1 MTNSTASRAAE
12 RYAAAYDS
20 LSTTTA
26 QAVLRAEELSSAA
39 KALAGVNELLISPTV
54 PLAKKQEAVRAALK
68 KCPQV
73 ASFVAVLLGA
83 KRYDLLAQ
91 IVEDV
96 RALADKRQNILR
108 AKIVSARPLSD
119 AEKQHAQAVL
129 SARYGQEVK
138 AVFQTDKE
146 ILGGLKIWCN
156 GELLDGSLQGQFNRL
171 QEELIK

>member
-1 MTNSTASRAAE
+1 MTNSTASRAAK

-20 LSTTTA
+20 LSTTTQ
-26 QAVLRAEELSSAA
+26 QAVARAEELSSAA
-39 KALAGVNELLISPTV
+39 KALLGVNDLLNAPTV
-54 PLAKKQEAVRAALK
+54 PLAQKQEAVQEALK
-68 KCPQV
+68 KWPQV

-83 KRYDLLAQ
+83 KRYDLLTQ

-108 AKIVSARPLSD
+108 AQVVSARELPN
-119 AEKQHAQAVL
+119 AEKQHVQDVL
-129 SARYGQEVK
+129 SMRYGQDVK